1 MRQKNTDRTRE
12 FNRILKSWSDFYK
25 KYQIIPLI
33 KLLRDMRVTDGKIA
47 ETMNMSQQVFSV
59 NYGEHEYGKE

>member
-1 MRQKNTDRTRE
+1 
-12 FNRILKSWSDFYK
+12 
-25 KYQIIPLI
+25 
-33 KLLRDMRVTDGKIA
+33 MRVTDGKIA